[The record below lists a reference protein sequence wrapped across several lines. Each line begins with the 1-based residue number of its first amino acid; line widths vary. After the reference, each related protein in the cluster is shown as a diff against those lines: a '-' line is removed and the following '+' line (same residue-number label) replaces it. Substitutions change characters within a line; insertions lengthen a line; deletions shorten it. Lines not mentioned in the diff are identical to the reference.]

1 MILVN
6 VLVIVML
13 ATSVLAI
20 MIAEEDGQIER
31 TTALR
36 SAAQA
41 MAIARGAELSAVA
54 ALRRDLA
61 AGSGADTLA
70 EPWAQIADADARIA
84 GGRFAFVV
92 SDAQNRINLNSAA
105 RGDVAT
111 RMMLARAMQAAGLPA
126 GSAELLE
133 AHVRQAGP
141 LPDLAALGTLG
152 FDARQ
157 LRSLAR
163 FATVLPVATEVNA
176 NTAPEELIAALL
188 GNAAAARLAVN
199 LRTQNGGV
207 DSALLARAGASLPP
221 GAGLTSSYFWARARV
236 RSGNATQQLTTLL
249 ERRMGANGPEVV
261 AIRRWR
267 GRAPA
272 EAPDLPEIA
281 AQ

>member
-6 VLVIVML
+6 VLVIVLL

-20 MIAEEDGQIER
+20 MIAAEDAQIER

-54 ALRRDLA
+54 VLRRDLA

-92 SDAQNRINLNSAA
+92 ADAQSRVNLNSAA
-105 RGDVAT
+105 RGDLAT
-111 RMMLARAMQAAGLPA
+111 RMMLARVTQTAGLPA

-133 AHVRQAGP
+133 AHVREAGP
-141 LPDLAALGTLG
+141 LSDLASLGALGFNT
-152 FDARQ
+152 Q
-157 LRSLAR
+157 QIRSLAQ

-176 NTAPEELIAALL
+176 NTAPEALIAALL
-188 GNAAAARLAVN
+188 GNPAAARLAVSM
-199 LRTQNGGV
+199 RTQNGGV

-221 GAGLTSSYFWARARV
+221 GTGLTSSYFWARARV

-249 ERRMGANGPEVV
+249 ERRTGADGPEVV

-267 GRAPA
+267 GRPPA
-272 EAPDLPEIA
+272 EAPELPEIT

>member
-1 MILVN
+1 MILIN

-20 MIAEEDGQIER
+20 MIAEQDGQIER

-61 AGSGADTLA
+61 TGSGADTLA

-92 SDAQNRINLNSAA
+92 ADAQNRVNLNSAA
-105 RGDVAT
+105 RGDAAT
-111 RMMLARAMQAAGLPA
+111 RMMLARVTQAAGLPA
-126 GSAELLE
+126 GSAERLE
-133 AHVRQAGP
+133 AHIREAGP
-141 LPDLAALGTLG
+141 LPDLAALATLG
-152 FDARQ
+152 LDTRQ
-157 LRSLAR
+157 IRSLAR
-163 FATVLPVATEVNA
+163 FCTVLPEATDVNA
-176 NTAPEELIAALL
+176 NTAPEPLIAALL
-188 GNAAAARLAVN
+188 GDPAAARLAVS
-199 LRTQNGGV
+199 LRTRNGGV
-207 DSALLARAGASLPP
+207 DSALLARAGALLPP
-221 GAGLTSSYFWARARV
+221 GTGLTSSYFWARARV

-249 ERRMGANGPEVV
+249 ERRIGADGPEVV

-267 GRAPA
+267 GTPPA
-272 EAPDLPEIA
+272 EAPDLPEITT
-281 AQ
+281 Q